1 MLLFPIADV
10 RFPPALTTPFWG
22 QGHGHPRD
30 LSQFETISL
39 HGYLFIFL
47 SLVWLN
53 KAGEHLTH
61 SAVVRAKRE
70 PRYRAQ
76 VEPKLHAFTSSP
88 VHQRHQFHLHWQQR
102 SCSRE
107 PLCAHRKPNF
117 TSLPCFPAKIN
128 TISFKFIS
136 PGGLIPQRSLSTKY
150 YYYPNRLSWVIF
162 LFEKK
167 CLEPNMSEGLEVTSK
182 PAEK

>member
-1 MLLFPIADV
+1 MSGSPQHWPLHSGAKATATQGTWANLKPFHFTDIYLYSSVLFDST
-10 RFPPALTTPFWG
+10 RLENTWLTAQLWERKENQDTG
-22 QGHGHPRD
+22 LR
-30 LSQFETISL
+30 
-39 HGYLFIFL
+39 
-47 SLVWLN
+47 LN
-53 KAGEHLTH
+53 PNSTR
-61 SAVVRAKRE
+61 SPV
-70 PRYRAQ
+70 
-76 VEPKLHAFTSSP
+76 SP

-102 SCSRE
+102 SRSRE

-117 TSLPCFPAKIN
+117 TLLPCFPAKIN

-167 CLEPNMSEGLEVTSK
+167 CLEPNVWRIRSHF
-182 PAEK
+182 

>member
-1 MLLFPIADV
+1 MSGSPQHWPLHSGAK
-10 RFPPALTTPFWG
+10 ATAT
-22 QGHGHPRD
+22 QG
-30 LSQFETISL
+30 T
-39 HGYLFIFL
+39 
-47 SLVWLN
+47 WANLN
-53 KAGEHLTH
+53 H
-61 SAVVRAKRE
+61 
-70 PRYRAQ
+70 
-76 VEPKLHAFTSSP
+76 FTSWIFISIP
-88 VHQRHQFHLHWQQR
+88 QSRLTQQGWRTPGSQRSCESEKRTKIQGSGWTQTPRVHQFHQCHQFHQFHLHWQQR
-102 SCSRE
+102 SRSRE
-107 PLCAHRKPNF
+107 PLCAHRKPDF